1 MEPVLQLEDISK
13 AYGPVRALSNVSL
26 SLAAGEIVAL
36 LGDNGAGKSTLIKV
50 ISGMH
55 QPDTGRLLLQ
65 GQTVTF
71 RNPRDAQAC
80 GIATVFQDL
89 ALVDVLDVARNIYL
103 GREPTSALGWVKAS
117 EIYRETTALFESLK
131 IGLKSARVPVAMLSG
146 GQRQG
151 VAIARAVSQGGIVFL
166 LDEPTAALG
175 IRESTRVLELVVG
188 LKERGACVVVV
199 SHNIEQIFAI
209 ADKFQVLRLGR
220 LVAESRRAETDKEEL
235 VSLITGAKPGSFST
249 FGPGEPQGDPPRARS
264 AQSNAS

>member
-1 MEPVLQLEDISK
+1 
-13 AYGPVRALSNVSL
+13 
-26 SLAAGEIVAL
+26 
-36 LGDNGAGKSTLIKV
+36 
-50 ISGMH
+50 
-55 QPDTGRLLLQ
+55 
-65 GQTVTF
+65 
-71 RNPRDAQAC
+71 
-80 GIATVFQDL
+80 
-89 ALVDVLDVARNIYL
+89 
-103 GREPTSALGWVKAS
+103 
-117 EIYRETTALFESLK
+117 
-131 IGLKSARVPVAMLSG
+131 MLSG

-249 FGPGEPQGDPPRARS
+249 FGPGEPQGDPPRSRS